1 MELVRGRPSR
11 EEKGQRASWRREVWR
26 SGAKASMGG
35 GVPLK
40 PKMRGFHVRSQRQ
53 LRIELPALSLVRVR
67 RPARPRLQD
76 LQQLAGNERVRDL
89 RERLVSRGV

>member
-35 GVPLK
+35 GGSLEAQNAGFPCEIPEATQNRAPFTVPGSC
-40 PKMRGFHVRSQRQ
+40 PETST
-53 LRIELPALSLVRVR
+53 SSS
-67 RPARPRLQD
+67 PRFAT
-76 LQQLAGNERVRDL
+76 AGRK
-89 RERLVSRGV
+89 